1 MKRALVMLALAG
13 CGTASDRSDW
23 ERKHE
28 AQLASP
34 AAAAAAVAPP
44 ALPRERDLI
53 EFYVAATSGFR
64 FFIDAA
70 SISVAEGGEVRYTLV
85 ARSSAGA
92 QNITYEGMRCNSGE
106 VRLYAIG
113 RDDAWGGRAGEWR
126 PIEPR
131 SVQRW
136 HNALYREYFCP
147 QREPIASAQEGVAAL
162 RSGGHSAA
170 RGFSDDIPRGGT
182 GR

>member
-1 MKRALVMLALAG
+1 MKRCLLVLALAG
-13 CGTASDRSDW
+13 CGTAGDKSDW

-28 AQLASP
+28 AQLSTP
-34 AAAAAAVAPP
+34 AAAASLALP
-44 ALPRERDLI
+44 AYPRERDLI
-53 EFYVAATSGFR
+53 EFFVAATSDFR
-64 FFIDAA
+64 FFIDPP
-70 SISVAEGGEVRYTLV
+70 SISVTEGSEVRYTLV

-92 QNITYEGMRCNSGE
+92 QNVTYEGMRCNSGE
-106 VRLYAIG
+106 VRLYAVG
-113 RDDAWGGRAGEWR
+113 RDGGWGGRQGEWR

-147 QREPIASAQEGVAAL
+147 QREPIASAQEGVQAL
-162 RSGGHSAA
+162 RSGGHTAA